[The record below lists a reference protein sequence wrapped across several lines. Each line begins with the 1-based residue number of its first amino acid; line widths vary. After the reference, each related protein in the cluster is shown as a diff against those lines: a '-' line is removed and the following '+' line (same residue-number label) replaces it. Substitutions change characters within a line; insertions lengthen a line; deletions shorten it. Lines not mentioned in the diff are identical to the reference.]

1 MGSGITPTGAPRLTL
16 TPRPSGTKLAERLK
30 AAKREITMLLSAKF
44 RLMAM
49 AGFTMAVG
57 ALAPSGAGLA
67 QTNGNASPLQHVS
80 PTGAVTIPQA
90 EVPSVTTLDPVQP
103 HWVFVNRGNG
113 QDGTRI
119 FDGDT
124 GKMKGMVNMYGQD
137 SFAFDP
143 LGKNFY
149 VAQTI
154 WSKLDRGT
162 RQDMLLAYDV
172 KSLKLV
178 SEITIPGRMLIGNRT
193 HNLVITADGKKALI
207 YNMQPSSSVNVVDLD
222 KKAFD
227 SKIELPGC
235 ATMLTDRLNGFS
247 ALCSN
252 GTMATVAMG
261 EGKPVIT
268 RSAPFFSATEDPIFD
283 TSILDAKTGKAT
295 LLSYS
300 GLITPVTLGPAP
312 KIGASWSLQQAAF
325 MRKGTYTAM
334 DVNWMPGGR
343 QPIAVHHASGRIYV
357 LMHMGEYWSE
367 YEPAQEIWVLDGNTH
382 KLIGRHALGELKD
395 KLSNIAVSQ
404 DGDAQIYAS
413 DGSGNTYVLD
423 NQTFEK
429 KQKIENSG
437 GGILYT
443 VQP

>member
-1 MGSGITPTGAPRLTL
+1 
-16 TPRPSGTKLAERLK
+16 
-30 AAKREITMLLSAKF
+30 MLLSARMSAAF
-44 RLMAM
+44 
-49 AGFTMAVG
+49 AVSVF
-57 ALAPSGAGLA
+57 ALALA
-67 QTNGNASPLQHVS
+67 APAQAQSQTNGIASPLQHVS
-80 PTGAVTIPQA
+80 PTGAVSIPQA
-90 EVPSVTTLDPVQP
+90 EIPSVNTLAPVQP
-103 HWVFVNRGNG
+103 HWVFVNRGG
-113 QDGTRI
+113 GADGTRI

-162 RQDMLLAYDV
+162 RQDMLLIYDV
-172 KSLKLV
+172 TSLKLTA
-178 SEITIPGRMLIGNRT
+178 EIAIPGRMLIGNRT

-207 YNMQPSSSVNVVDLD
+207 YNMQPSSSVNVVDLE
-222 KKAFD
+222 KRAFEQ
-227 SKIELPGC
+227 KIELPGC
-235 ATMLTDRLNGFS
+235 ATMLTNTINGFS

-252 GTMATVAMG
+252 GTMATVAMDG
-261 EGKPVIT
+261 PKPSIT

-283 TSILDAKTGKAT
+283 TSILDPKTGKAT

-300 GLITPVTLGPAP
+300 GLITPVTLGAAP
-312 KIGASWSLQQAAF
+312 KIGASWSIQQAAF
-325 MRKGTYTAM
+325 MRKGTYTPM

-382 KLIGRHALGELKD
+382 KLISRHALSGELKD
-395 KLSNIAVSQ
+395 KLVNIAVSQ
-404 DGDAQIYAS
+404 DGESQVYAS
-413 DGSGNTYVLD
+413 DGGGNTYVLD
-423 NQTFEK
+423 RETLEK
-429 KQKIENSG
+429 KQKMESSG
-437 GGILYT
+437 GGILYA
-443 VQP
+443 VEP

>member
-1 MGSGITPTGAPRLTL
+1 MGIWAKADAKARTGH
-16 TPRPSGTKLAERLK
+16 
-30 AAKREITMLLSAKF
+30 KRKTMLLSTKF
-44 RLMAM
+44 
-49 AGFTMAVG
+49 AVRIASFAVL
-57 ALAPSGAGLA
+57 ALAPCGSAVG
-67 QTNGNASPLQHVS
+67 QTNGIASPLQHVS

-90 EVPSVTTLDPVQP
+90 EIPSVSTLPPVQP
-103 HWVFVNRGNG
+103 HWIFVNRGG
-113 QDGTRI
+113 GADGTRI

-172 KSLKLV
+172 TSLKLV
-178 SEITIPGRMLIGNRT
+178 AEVPIPGRMLIGNRT
-193 HNLVITADGKKALI
+193 HNLVITSDGKKALI
-207 YNMQPSSSVNVVDLD
+207 YNMQPSSSINVVDLD
-222 KKAFD
+222 KRAFEQ
-227 SKIELPGC
+227 KIELPGC
-235 ATMLTDRLNGFS
+235 ATMLTNTINGFS

-252 GTMATVAMG
+252 GTMATVTMDGA
-261 EGKPVIT
+261 KPSIT

-283 TSILDAKTGKAT
+283 TSILDSKTGKAT

-300 GLITPVTLGPAP
+300 GLITPVTLGAAP
-312 KIGASWSLQQAAF
+312 KIGAAWSIQQAAF

-382 KLIGRHALGELKD
+382 KLIGRHALSGELKD
-395 KLSNIAVSQ
+395 KLVNIAVSQ
-404 DGDAQIYAS
+404 DGEPLVYAS
-413 DGSGNTYVLD
+413 DGGGNTFVLD
-423 NQTFEK
+423 RETFEK
-429 KQKIENSG
+429 KQKIENS
-437 GGILYT
+437 
-443 VQP
+443 

>member
-1 MGSGITPTGAPRLTL
+1 
-16 TPRPSGTKLAERLK
+16 
-30 AAKREITMLLSAKF
+30 MLLSAKF
-44 RLMAM
+44 AVRIASFAALTLVPCGA
-49 AGFTMAVG
+49 AVG
-57 ALAPSGAGLA
+57 
-67 QTNGNASPLQHVS
+67 QTNGIASPIQHVS

-90 EVPSVTTLDPVQP
+90 EVPSVSTLAPVQP

-137 SFAFDP
+137 SFSFDP

-162 RQDMLLAYDV
+162 RQDNLLVYDV
-172 KSLKLV
+172 TNLKLV
-178 SEITIPGRMLIGNRT
+178 SEIPIPGRMLIGNRT

-207 YNMQPSSSVNVVDLD
+207 YNMQPSSSINVVDLE
-222 KKAFD
+222 KRAFER
-227 SKIELPGC
+227 KIELPGC
-235 ATMLTDRLNGFS
+235 ATMLTDTINGFS

-252 GTMATVAMG
+252 GTLATVAMNG
-261 EGKPVIT
+261 SAPSIT

-283 TSILDAKTGKAT
+283 TSVVDAKTGKAT
-295 LLSYS
+295 LISYS
-300 GLITPVTLGPAP
+300 GLITPVTLGAKPL
-312 KIGASWSLQQAAF
+312 IGASWSLQQAAF
-325 MRKGTYTAM
+325 MRKGTYTPM

-343 QPIAVHHASGRIYV
+343 QPLAVHHATGRIYV
-357 LMHMGEYWSE
+357 LMHKGEYWSE
-367 YEPAQEIWVLDGNTH
+367 YEPAEEIWELDGNSR
-382 KLIGRHALGELKD
+382 KLIRRHALGEELKD
-395 KLSNIAVSQ
+395 KLINIAVSQ
-404 DGDAQIYAS
+404 DSNPQIYAS

-423 NQTFEK
+423 NQSLEK
-429 KQKIENSG
+429 KQKMDNSG

-443 VQP
+443 AQN

>member
-1 MGSGITPTGAPRLTL
+1 M
-16 TPRPSGTKLAERLK
+16 
-30 AAKREITMLLSAKF
+30 MLSAKTVF
-44 RLMAM
+44 RVA
-49 AGFTMAVG
+49 
-57 ALAPSGAGLA
+57 ALAALALSAPAIAQA
-67 QTNGNASPLQHVS
+67 QTNGIASPVQKIS

-90 EVPSVTTLDPVQP
+90 EVPSVGTLDPVQP

-143 LGKNFY
+143 LGRNFY

-162 RQDMLLAYDV
+162 RQDMLLVYDV
-172 KSLKLV
+172 RSLKLM
-178 SEITIPGRMLIGNRT
+178 SEIAIPGRMLIGNRT
-193 HNLVITADGKKALI
+193 HNLVITSDGKKALI

-222 KKAFD
+222 KRAFEK
-227 SKIELPGC
+227 KIELPGC
-235 ATMLTDRLNGFS
+235 ATMLTNTINGFS

-252 GTMATVAMG
+252 GTLATVVMDG
-261 EGKPVIT
+261 EKPVIT

-283 TSILDAKTGKAT
+283 TSIVDAKAGKAT

-300 GLITPVTLGPAP
+300 GLITPVTLGAAP
-312 KIGASWSLQQAAF
+312 KIGASWSIQQAAG
-325 MRKGTYTAM
+325 MRKGSYTPF

-343 QPIAVHHASGRIYV
+343 QPIAIHHASGRIYV

-367 YEPAQEIWVLDGNTH
+367 YESAQEIWVLDANSH
-382 KLIGRHALGELKD
+382 KLIGRHALTGDLKD

-404 DGDAQIYAS
+404 DSDPQVYAS
-413 DGSGNTYVLD
+413 DGNGNTFVLD
-423 NQTFEK
+423 AQTLEK
-429 KQKIENSG
+429 KRSMDNSG

-443 VQP
+443 VQN

>member
-1 MGSGITPTGAPRLTL
+1 M
-16 TPRPSGTKLAERLK
+16 
-30 AAKREITMLLSAKF
+30 MLSAKTVF
-44 RLMAM
+44 QVA
-49 AGFTMAVG
+49 AVA
-57 ALAPSGAGLA
+57 ALALTPSGMAQGQAGG
-67 QTNGNASPLQHVS
+67 QTNGIASPLQHVS

-90 EVPSVTTLDPVQP
+90 EVPSVSNLDAVQP

-113 QDGTRI
+113 QDGARI

-143 LGKNFY
+143 LGRNFY

-162 RQDMLLAYDV
+162 RQDALLAYDV
-172 KSLKLV
+172 KTLKLAA
-178 SEITIPGRMLIGNRT
+178 EIPIPGRMLIGNHT
-193 HNLVITADGKKALI
+193 HNLVITSDGKKALI

-222 KKAFD
+222 KGAFER
-227 SKIELPGC
+227 KVELPGC
-235 ATMLTDRLNGFS
+235 ATMLTNTINGFS

-252 GTMATVAMG
+252 GTLATVAMG
-261 EGKPVIT
+261 GSAPSIT
-268 RSAPFFSATEDPIFD
+268 RSAPFFNATEDPIFD
-283 TSILDAKTGKAT
+283 TSIVDPKTGKAT

-300 GLITPVTLGPAP
+300 GLVTPVTLGATP
-312 KIGASWSLQQAAF
+312 KINPSWSLQQAAF

-382 KLIGRHALGELKD
+382 KLIRRHALSDELKD
-395 KLSNIAVSQ
+395 KLVNIAVSQ
-404 DGDAQIYAS
+404 DGAPQVYVS
-413 DGSGNTYVLD
+413 DGSGNTFVLD
-423 NQTFEK
+423 PQTMEK
-429 KQKIENSG
+429 KQKMENSG

>member
-1 MGSGITPTGAPRLTL
+1 M
-16 TPRPSGTKLAERLK
+16 
-30 AAKREITMLLSAKF
+30 MLSAKTIF
-44 RLMAM
+44 QVA
-49 AGFTMAVG
+49 
-57 ALAPSGAGLA
+57 ALAVLA
-67 QTNGNASPLQHVS
+67 STPQGMAQTQTNGIASPLQHVS

-90 EVPSVTTLDPVQP
+90 EVPSVGVLPPVQP
-103 HWVFVNRGNG
+103 HWVFVNRGG
-113 QDGTRI
+113 GVDGTRI

-149 VAQTI
+149 VSQTI

-172 KSLKLV
+172 TSLKLV
-178 SEITIPGRMLIGNRT
+178 AEVPIPGRMLIGNRT
-193 HNLVITADGKKALI
+193 HNLVITSDGKKALI

-222 KKAFD
+222 KKAFEQ
-227 SKIELPGC
+227 KIELPGC
-235 ATMLTDRLNGFS
+235 ATMFTNTVNGFS

-252 GTMATVAMG
+252 GTLATVAMDG
-261 EGKPVIT
+261 AKPAIT

-283 TSILDAKTGKAT
+283 TYIIDPKSGKAT
-295 LLSYS
+295 MLSYS
-300 GLITPVTLGPAP
+300 GMITPVTLGAAP
-312 KIGASWSLQQAAF
+312 QIGAPWSLQQAAF

-343 QPIAVHHASGRIYV
+343 QPIAVHHASGRIFV

-367 YEPAQEIWVLDGNTH
+367 YEPAEEIWVLDGNTH
-382 KLIGRHALGELKD
+382 KLIRRHALSGELKG
-395 KLSNIAVSQ
+395 KIVNIAVSQ
-404 DGDAQIYAS
+404 DSQPQLYAS

-423 NQTFEK
+423 PQTMEK
-429 KQKIENSG
+429 KRGWDNSG

-443 VQP
+443 AGP

>member
-1 MGSGITPTGAPRLTL
+1 M
-16 TPRPSGTKLAERLK
+16 
-30 AAKREITMLLSAKF
+30 MLSAKTVF
-44 RLMAM
+44 Q
-49 AGFTMAVG
+49 VV
-57 ALAPSGAGLA
+57 ALAALAASPQAIA
-67 QTNGNASPLQHVS
+67 QTNGIASPLQHVS

-90 EVPSVTTLDPVQP
+90 EIPSVSTLDAVQP
-103 HWVFVNRGNG
+103 HWIFVNRGSG

-172 KSLKLV
+172 KTLKLV
-178 SEITIPGRMLIGNRT
+178 AEIPVPGRMLIGNRT

-207 YNMQPSSSVNVVDLD
+207 YNMQPSSSVNVVDLE
-222 KKAFD
+222 KRVFER
-227 SKIELPGC
+227 KIELPGC
-235 ATMLTDRLNGFS
+235 ATMLTNTNNGFS

-252 GTMATVAMG
+252 GTMATVAMDG
-261 EGKPVIT
+261 TAPNIT

-283 TSILDAKTGKAT
+283 TSILDSKTGKAT

-300 GLITPVTLGPAP
+300 GLVTPVTLGPAP
-312 KIGASWSLQQAAF
+312 KIGAAWSLQQAAF
-325 MRKGTYTAM
+325 MRKGTYTPM

-343 QPIAVHHASGRIYV
+343 QPIAVHHASGKIYV

-367 YEPAQEIWVLDGNTH
+367 YENAQEIWVLDGNTH
-382 KLIGRHALGELKD
+382 KLIGRHALSSELKD
-395 KLSNIAVSQ
+395 KLVNIAVSQ
-404 DGDAQIYAS
+404 DSDFQVYAS
-413 DGSGNTYVLD
+413 DGSGHTFVLD
-423 NQTFEK
+423 AQTLEK
-429 KQKIENSG
+429 KRSMDNSG

>member
-1 MGSGITPTGAPRLTL
+1 MRRAAFFLGSGSAPWYGAL
-16 TPRPSGTKLAERLK
+16 TPRRSRPKLAKKPER
-30 AAKREITMLLSAKF
+30 AKRGMTMRLSAKTV
-44 RLMAM
+44 
-49 AGFTMAVG
+49 FTITAIA
-57 ALAPSGAGLA
+57 ALGPLGLAQA
-67 QTNGNASPLQHVS
+67 QTNGIASPIQKVS

-143 LGKNFY
+143 MGRNFY

-154 WSKLDRGT
+154 WSKLDRGI
-162 RQDMLLAYDV
+162 RQDMLLVYDV
-172 KSLKLV
+172 KTLKLT
-178 SEITIPGRMLIGNRT
+178 SEIAIPGRMLLGNRT
-193 HNLVITADGKKALI
+193 HNLVITSDGKRALI

-222 KKAFD
+222 KRAFER
-227 SKIELPGC
+227 KIELPGC
-235 ATMLTDRLNGFS
+235 ATMLTNTINGFS

-252 GTMATVAMG
+252 GTMATVAMDG
-261 EGKPVIT
+261 DKPAIT

-283 TSILDAKTGKAT
+283 TSILDPKTGKAT

-300 GLITPVTLGPAP
+300 GLITPVTLGAAP
-312 KIGASWSLQQAAF
+312 KIGAAWSIQQAAF
-325 MRKGTYTAM
+325 MRKGTYTPM

-343 QPIAVHHASGRIYV
+343 QPIAVHHASGRIFV

-382 KLIGRHALGELKD
+382 KLIGRHALDGELKD
-395 KLSNIAVSQ
+395 KLVNIAVSQ
-404 DGDAQIYAS
+404 DGNPQLYAS
-413 DGSGNTYVLD
+413 DGSGNTFVLD
-423 NQTFEK
+423 AQTLEK

-443 VQP
+443 VQN

>member
-1 MGSGITPTGAPRLTL
+1 M
-16 TPRPSGTKLAERLK
+16 
-30 AAKREITMLLSAKF
+30 LSAKTVF
-44 RLMAM
+44 QVA
-49 AGFTMAVG
+49 TVAV
-57 ALAPSGAGLA
+57 LAANPQAIAQA
-67 QTNGNASPLQHVS
+67 QTNGIASPLQHVS

-90 EVPSVTTLDPVQP
+90 EVPSVSTLAPVQP
-103 HWVFVNRGNG
+103 HWIFVNRGG
-113 QDGTRI
+113 GADGTRI

-172 KSLKLV
+172 TSLKLV
-178 SEITIPGRMLIGNRT
+178 AEVPIPGRMLIGNRT
-193 HNLVITADGKKALI
+193 HNLVITSDGKKALI

-222 KKAFD
+222 KRAFEQ
-227 SKIELPGC
+227 KIELPGC
-235 ATMLTDRLNGFS
+235 ATMLTNTINGFS

-252 GTMATVAMG
+252 GTMATVAMAG
-261 EGKPVIT
+261 AKPSIT

-283 TSILDAKTGKAT
+283 TSILDPKTGKAT

-300 GLITPVTLGPAP
+300 GLVTPVTLGQAP
-312 KIGASWSLQQAAF
+312 KIGAPWSLQQAAL
-325 MRKGTYTAM
+325 MRKGTYTPM

-367 YEPAQEIWVLDGNTH
+367 YEPAQEIWILDANTH
-382 KLIGRHALGELKD
+382 KLIGRHALTGELKD
-395 KLSNIAVSQ
+395 KLVNIAVSQ
-404 DGDAQIYAS
+404 DGEPQVYAS
-413 DGSGNTYVLD
+413 DGSGNTFVLD
-423 NQTFEK
+423 SQTLEK
-429 KQKIENSG
+429 KQKMESSG
-437 GGILYT
+437 GGILYA

>member
-1 MGSGITPTGAPRLTL
+1 M
-16 TPRPSGTKLAERLK
+16 
-30 AAKREITMLLSAKF
+30 MLSAKTIF
-44 RLMAM
+44 PVA
-49 AGFTMAVG
+49 
-57 ALAPSGAGLA
+57 ALAVLALTPSGVALS
-67 QTNGNASPLQHVS
+67 QTNGIASPLQHVS

-90 EVPSVTTLDPVQP
+90 EVPSVSTLAPVQP

-172 KSLKLV
+172 TSLKLV
-178 SEITIPGRMLIGNRT
+178 AEVPIPGRMLIGNRT
-193 HNLVITADGKKALI
+193 HNLVITADGKKALV

-222 KKAFD
+222 KRAFEQ
-227 SKIELPGC
+227 KIELPGC
-235 ATMLTDRLNGFS
+235 ATMLTNTINGFS

-252 GTMATVAMG
+252 GTMATVTMDGA
-261 EGKPVIT
+261 KPGIT
-268 RSAPFFSATEDPIFD
+268 RSVPFFSATEDPIFD
-283 TSILDAKTGKAT
+283 TSILDSKTGKAT

-300 GLITPVTLGPAP
+300 GLITPVTLGAAP
-312 KIGASWSLQQAAF
+312 KIGAAWSIQQAAF

-367 YEPAQEIWVLDGNTH
+367 YEPAQEIWVLDGNSH
-382 KLIGRHALGELKD
+382 KLIGRHALSGELKD
-395 KLSNIAVSQ
+395 KLANIAVSQ
-404 DGDAQIYAS
+404 DGEPQVYVS
-413 DGSGNTYVLD
+413 DGNGNTFVLD
-423 NQTFEK
+423 SQTLEK
-429 KQKIENSG
+429 KQKMENSG